1 MLSITVDG
9 RQLQVPEPKTVLE
22 VSLGAGLYIPHLCY
36 HPAIGP
42 PKSLQPLPVIYQSD
56 KKSDND
62 SGDEYAGCNLC
73 LVEIEG
79 VEGPVNSC
87 RVLITDGMVIHTDTP
102 AVKEMRK
109 SNLARIVQQQG
120 HPTKCILCG
129 FSEGCDRVI
138 CSMNT
143 DQVERCCWKYHNC
156 EFREVASYIGLDE
169 GLHFSQ
175 VHMDCTYD
183 HKVLS
188 IDYRFCIGCMRCVV
202 ACRDIAKRGALGFV
216 HRGNHLMIGS
226 VNPELEKSGCK
237 FCLVCADVCPTG
249 ALKPKK
255 SGARKSKMRM
265 ALPAP
270 ILPPSRENWMALNDQ
285 NLSEV
290 PETEGVFRLRDED
303 KVIIQIS
310 GASDLKSELLK
321 ELRNSQTVLS
331 FNYEVA
337 PMFMMRERQIIQQHI
352 TKFGELPKKNR
363 EIDELF

>member
-1 MLSITVDG
+1 
-9 RQLQVPEPKTVLE
+9 
-22 VSLGAGLYIPHLCY
+22 
-36 HPAIGP
+36 
-42 PKSLQPLPVIYQSD
+42 
-56 KKSDND
+56 
-62 SGDEYAGCNLC
+62 
-73 LVEIEG
+73 
-79 VEGPVNSC
+79 
-87 RVLITDGMVIHTDTP
+87 
-102 AVKEMRK
+102 
-109 SNLARIVQQQG
+109 
-120 HPTKCILCG
+120 
-129 FSEGCDRVI
+129 
-138 CSMNT
+138 
-143 DQVERCCWKYHNC
+143 
-156 EFREVASYIGLDE
+156 
-169 GLHFSQ
+169 
-175 VHMDCTYD
+175 
-183 HKVLS
+183 
-188 IDYRFCIGCMRCVV
+188 
-202 ACRDIAKRGALGFV
+202 
-216 HRGNHLMIGS
+216 MIGS